1 MRMLAGIAA
10 GLLVGLW
17 ATAAEPAAGAAY
29 TAGKWLACAD
39 YSQGK
44 VFLVGP
50 DGTVRWQAPAPSC
63 DDIWALPSGNL
74 LFVTGHGAREVTRAG
89 ATVFEYKSASEVYGC
104 QRLENGN
111 TFVAECNAGRLL
123 EVAPG
128 GTVAKALRLLPE
140 GQHGGHVYMR
150 NARRLPD
157 GHFLVA
163 HSGAEVVREY
173 DADGKVAWEVAAP
186 GGPHSMVRLPDGHTL
201 IATGDKQKD
210 PRLIEVDTDGKV
222 VWELSNRDLPGEP
235 LRFLSGFQRLPN
247 GNTLISNW
255 LGHGQF
261 GKAPHLL
268 EVTPD
273 KQVVWTYENHT
284 DFRTIASVMVLDENG
299 NAPSETPL
307 H

>member
-1 MRMLAGIAA
+1 MRTLAGIVA

-17 ATAAEPAAGAAY
+17 GTAAEPAADTAY

-44 VFLVGP
+44 VFLIGP

-63 DDIWALPSGNL
+63 DDIWALANGNL
-74 LFVTGHGAREVTRAG
+74 LFVTGHGVREATRAG
-89 ATVFEYKSASEVYGC
+89 ATVFEYKTTSEVYGC

-123 EVAPG
+123 EVAPDG
-128 GTVAKALRLLPE
+128 KVAKELRLLPA
-140 GQHGGHVYMR
+140 GKDGGHVYMR

-173 DADGKVAWEVAAP
+173 DADGKVVWEVAAP
-186 GGPHSMVRLPDGHTL
+186 GGPHSAVRLLDGHTL

-210 PRLIEVDTDGKV
+210 PRLIEVDAAGKV

-247 GNTLISNW
+247 GHTLISNW
-255 LGHGQF
+255 LGHGQL

-273 KQVVWTYENHT
+273 KRVVWTYANHT
-284 DFRTIASVMVLDENG
+284 DFRTVASVMVLDENG
-299 NAPSETPL
+299 NAPTGEAL

>member
-1 MRMLAGIAA
+1 MRMLAGVVA
-10 GLLVGLW
+10 GLLMGLW
-17 ATAAEPAAGAAY
+17 GTAAEPAVGSAY
-29 TAGKWLACAD
+29 SVGKWLACAD

-50 DGTVRWQAPAPSC
+50 DGTVRWQAPARSC

-74 LFVTGHGAREVTRAG
+74 LFVTGHGVREVTRAG
-89 ATVFEYKSASEVYGC
+89 ATVFEYTSASEVYAC

-123 EVAPG
+123 EVAPD

-140 GQHGGHVYMR
+140 GQDGGHVYMR
-150 NARRLPD
+150 NARRLSN

-173 DADGKVAWEVAAP
+173 DATGKVVSEIPAP

-201 IATGDKQKD
+201 IATGDKRKD
-210 PRLIEVDTDGKV
+210 PRLIEVDAAGKV

-268 EVTPD
+268 EVTPE
-273 KQVVWTYENHT
+273 KKVVWTFENHT
-284 DFRTIASVMVLDENG
+284 DFRTIASVVVLDEEG
-299 NAPSETPL
+299 NAPAEAPL